1 MSLEQYYPYEQNLV
15 YGLSA
20 GTIND
25 FDFFNIHS
33 GRQHEE
39 ESDDAKVIN
48 ILIW

>member
-33 GRQHEE
+33 GRQQHEE
-39 ESDDAKVIN
+39 ESNDAKVIN
-48 ILIW
+48 ILI